1 MYPMTVD
8 LALLMIRVAAGLIV
22 AAHGA
27 QKLFGVFGGPGLVKW
42 HGAVASMGFAQP
54 RVMGTLAAFVEFF
67 GGILF
72 AIGLYLP
79 VVAAMLCLD
88 MLVAIFKVHGPKG
101 FFVQGGGYE
110 YTLML
115 LIVFAAIGIMA
126 DPVLFAVVAVVGA
139 GLTLVAAAIGTPAG
153 MRHPASR

>member
-1 MYPMTVD
+1 MYPVGMD
-8 LALLMIRVAAGLIV
+8 LALSIIRIAAGLII

-67 GGILF
+67 GGLAF
-72 AIGLYLP
+72 AVGLYLP
-79 VVAAMLCLD
+79 MVGAMLVID
-88 MLVAIFKVHGPKG
+88 MLVAILKVHGPKG

-110 YTLML
+110 YPLML
-115 LIVFAAIGIMA
+115 LVVFAAIGIMA
-126 DPVLFAVVAVVGA
+126 DPILFSVVAVVGA
-139 GLTLVAAAIGTPAG
+139 GLTLVAATIGTTAG
-153 MRHPASR
+153 MRRTAPR